1 MLARVLAV
9 ELGGYNIRVNTIAP
23 GLVRTDM
30 TRQTWTNPEFLKQRM
45 SATPLG
51 RLGEVSDIVG
61 AALFFA
67 SDASSHIT
75 GEAIFI
81 NGGVML

>member
-1 MLARVLAV
+1 
-9 ELGGYNIRVNTIAP
+9 
-23 GLVRTDM
+23 M
-30 TRQTWTNPEFLKQRM
+30 TRLSWSDPEFLKQRVL
-45 SATPLG
+45 ATPLG

-75 GEAIFI
+75 GEAVLI
-81 NGGVML
+81 NGGRSL